1 MIIDLNN
8 YYSILTVKGDDAAT
22 FLQGQ
27 ITNDIH
33 RADQGMIYSGICNP
47 KGRLFAFLRIV
58 KMTDHYFLICPHQI
72 ITAFN

>member
-47 KGRLFAFLRIV
+47 KGDYLHF
-58 KMTDHYFLICPHQI
+58 
-72 ITAFN
+72 